1 MRSKPMNI
9 MRSKTM
15 SVTSIGIL
23 LKFMSWVWLI
33 TQMDNPGTGEAR
45 SWRMDKSGRSMIVQ
59 VD

>member
-1 MRSKPMNI
+1 MSI

-23 LKFMSWVWLI
+23 LKFMLWVCLI

-45 SWRMDKSGRSMIVQ
+45 SWRMGISPEGP
-59 VD
+59 